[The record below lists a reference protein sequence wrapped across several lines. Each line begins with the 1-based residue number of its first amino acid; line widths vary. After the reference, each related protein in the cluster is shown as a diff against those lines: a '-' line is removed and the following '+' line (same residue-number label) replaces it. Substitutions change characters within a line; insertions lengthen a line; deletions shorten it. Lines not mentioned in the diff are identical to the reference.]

1 MENVIDMIANDASP
15 SEISDGIK
23 AMLMQKAMERIET
36 IRPTIVNQMFD
47 LEAEEEWYEIIQA
60 IYFRIN

>member
-36 IRPTIVNQMFD
+36 IRPSIVNQMFD
-47 LEAEEEWYEIIQA
+47 LETEEEE
-60 IYFRIN
+60 